1 MHKIGEIRE
10 ATTEDFEKVRE
21 LCHGEDGWTL
31 QNSKSNITV
40 WLKKNELSA
49 FQMMKFKVD
58 FDDVPVDLFFDV
70 GMDGEYMKEWDHR
83 IIDSYEF
90 CHVNACSDIGYLSV
104 KSPRPLKNRDF
115 VSQRSWYNAGPNKEK
130 IIFNHSVIHAVSSFF
145 LIKSLKIGKKFYL
158 FDFSKEISS

>member
-10 ATTEDFEKVRE
+10 ATSEDFEKVRE
-21 LCHGEDGWTL
+21 LCHSEDGWTL
-31 QNSKSNITV
+31 QNSKSNIQV
-40 WLKKNELSA
+40 WLKKNELSS

-90 CHVNACSDIGYLSV
+90 CHVNACSDIGYLSF
-104 KSPRPLKNRDF
+104 KMPRPLKNRDF

-130 IIFNHSVIHAVSSFF
+130 IIFNHSVIHKVRVFST
-145 LIKSLKIGKKFYL
+145 LIF
-158 FDFSKEISS
+158 